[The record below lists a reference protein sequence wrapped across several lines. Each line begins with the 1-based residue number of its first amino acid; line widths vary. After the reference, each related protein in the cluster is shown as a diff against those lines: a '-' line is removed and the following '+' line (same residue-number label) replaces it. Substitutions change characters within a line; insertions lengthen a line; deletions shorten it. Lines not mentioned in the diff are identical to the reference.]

1 MGKRWALMLGIVAMV
16 MAWIGP
22 PPIHAQGKSPAAEIP
37 DAGPMGG
44 MIELLKVKGLI
55 SADEARSLLDSTRG
69 TGTSGLEMGAVVEL
83 LRQKGLISAE
93 EAERLLA
100 QQARTAS
107 GQQESAALAPSSQE
121 EEYIRKISKKVAREI
136 RQDVQD
142 RVKTEIQEEKAK
154 DAKGLTAMSP
164 DWAQRIRFGGDIRL
178 RYQGEYYDKN
188 NALFPKIGKNGTVSG
203 DLLNTTEDRNRF
215 RVRARLGMTAKLH
228 DTLEA
233 SMRVSTGNEDDPVST
248 NETFGDYFNK
258 DGVVLDQA
266 YLKWKPIEQ
275 LTLWGGRLPNP
286 FFYTDLVWDHD
297 INFEGIA
304 GTLTYQFSDQWQAFL
319 TGGAFPLQELEFAQ
333 RDKYLFAAQLGAEY
347 KPNPDLSAKV
357 AVAYYDYENTV
368 GVANTPQRPDENDHT
383 APLFVQKGN
392 TLFNIE
398 PQGIRVALA
407 SEYRQLNVTGQVDV
421 AFWKPVHVIFVGD
434 YVRNLGFDKQDVT
447 RRTGIRN
454 ISAETEGYQFGVQV
468 GYPKARRLLEWN
480 TYLMYK
486 RLEADA
492 VIDAFTDSDFHG
504 GGTNAEGWILGA
516 ELGLYKNVW
525 LTAKWLTSNEV
536 SGPPLAIDIFQFDVN
551 AAF

>member
-1 MGKRWALMLGIVAMV
+1 MGKCWAVVLGMVALV
-16 MAWIGP
+16 TAWIGP
-22 PPIHAQGKSPAAEIP
+22 PPVHARGKPPTAEMS
-37 DAGPMGG
+37 DPMGG
-44 MIELLKVKGLI
+44 MIELLRLKGLI
-55 SADEARSLLDSTRG
+55 SADEARSLLESSRG
-69 TGTSGLEMGAVVEL
+69 AGASGREIIAVIEL
-83 LRQKGLISAE
+83 LRTKGVRSAE
-93 EAERLLA
+93 EAEQLLA
-100 QQARTAS
+100 RQDPAVLGR
-107 GQQESAALAPSSQE
+107 QESTVLIPSSQE

-142 RVKTEIQEEKAK
+142 RVKAEIQEERAR
-154 DAKGLTAMSP
+154 DAKGLTLGSA

-178 RYQGEYYDKN
+178 RYQGEFYDRN

-215 RVRARLGMTAKLH
+215 RVRARLAMTAKLH

-233 SMRVSTGNEDDPVST
+233 GMRVSTGNEDDPVST
-248 NETFGDYFNK
+248 NETFGDYFNQ

-275 LTLWGGRLPNP
+275 LTLWGGRHPNP

-304 GTLTYQFSDQWQAFL
+304 GTLSYQFSDQWEAFL
-319 TGGAFPLQELEFAQ
+319 TGGAFPLQEIEFAQ
-333 RDKYLFAAQLGAEY
+333 RDKYLFAAQLGAEF

-368 GVANTPQRPDENDHT
+368 GVANKPQRPDENDHT

-398 PQGIRVALA
+398 PQGIRVGLA
-407 SEYRQLNVTGQVDV
+407 SEYRELNVTGQVDV
-421 AFWKPVHVIFVGD
+421 GFWKPIHVIFVGD
-434 YVRNLGFDKQDVT
+434 YVRNLGFDKQDVA
-447 RRTGIRN
+447 RRTGIRS
-454 ISAETEGYQFGVQV
+454 IPSETEGYQFGVQV
-468 GYPKARRLLEWN
+468 GYPKARRFLEWN
-480 TYLMYK
+480 AFLMYK
-486 RLEADA
+486 HLEADA
-492 VIDAFTDSDFHG
+492 VMDAFTDSDFHG

-525 LTAKWLTSNEV
+525 LTAKWLTSNEI
-536 SGPPLAIDIFQFDVN
+536 SGPPLAIDVFQFDIN
-551 AAF
+551 GAF